1 MEVLELLLLRLCISG
16 CCTYSKE
23 EIYITHQMN
32 HAYFFVSSIRRRRTQ
47 LFCIFIHIEYFFFV
61 CIYFTVMWT
70 VTS

>member
-47 LFCIFIHIEYFFFV
+47 LFCIL
-61 CIYFTVMWT
+61 FT
-70 VTS
+70 